1 MIDSIHQMIKKKEMV
16 SGEYYPSLSF
26 NFLKKKKLNI
36 SIEQVNNFC
45 HLGKPEYFEDFNKW
59 LYFFQNNKKF
69 ISKKRKS
76 LSNVL
81 ILPCAGAGSR
91 FKKEKIRTPKPFIK
105 VEKKE
110 MYRNA
115 IDYLPN
121 SDKKIIIFRSK
132 DKKYIK
138 SKKNNFSLLSKQTNG
153 QAVTCFNITKN
164 LNLNSSI
171 LIGACDTAALWNIN
185 IYKKLIKTSDVIVW
199 TCKNDFFFNK
209 DVKAHT
215 WIEANNKKIKK
226 IYVKRK
232 PNIKKNLTI
241 MIGIF
246 FFTSIE
252 SYNKLH
258 EIMIK
263 KKNKTNGEFYIDN
276 LISECISSNLNVKS
290 FNVDCLVSWGTPLEL
305 NVYNFWSSFFRN
317 INNLK

>member
-1 MIDSIHQMIKKKEMV
+1 
-16 SGEYYPSLSF
+16 
-26 NFLKKKKLNI
+26 
-36 SIEQVNNFC
+36 
-45 HLGKPEYFEDFNKW
+45 
-59 LYFFQNNKKF
+59 
-69 ISKKRKS
+69 
-76 LSNVL
+76 
-81 ILPCAGAGSR
+81 
-91 FKKEKIRTPKPFIK
+91 
-105 VEKKE
+105 

-199 TCKNDFFFNK
+199 TCKNDFFFNQ

-263 KKNKTNGEFYIDN
+263 KNNKTNGEFYIDN